1 MEIPDLVREELGDEE
16 VQAGVALGDED
27 MVCFTPSRTL
37 VYRGEGLLSDEGV
50 ETFPHEFERLS
61 VSEGRRK
68 ATFTLV
74 YVDTKRE
81 FSVPV
86 KRSDDVLERLL
97 GSALRATGVLEAE
110 ETVEGVFQFSE
121 LTLVVTSA
129 QLLKHVGSVTWDG
142 DFEQFAFA
150 DATGLEFEEG
160 SVATAIVLSVD
171 GRPERIKAPSDKAPS
186 LRRTLQQALFAYHDV
201 SSLEALNE
209 QIGDDEEAESD
220 TSGLGLDSGIDPL
233 VSDDEDD
240 AGQETADATV
250 ATTDDGDGGRER
262 AELDGVAPV
271 ADSDLAAL
279 ESQVQELTELVEQQ
293 NEQLQRQEKVIKQ
306 LISELRQ
313 GR

>member
-16 VQAGVALGDED
+16 VQAGVSLGDED
-27 MVCFTPSRTL
+27 MICFTPSRTL

-50 ETFPHEFERLS
+50 DVFPHEFERLS
-61 VSEGRRK
+61 LSEGRRK
-68 ATFTLV
+68 ATFSLV

-86 KRSDDVLERLL
+86 NRSDDVLERLL
-97 GSALRATGVLEAE
+97 ESSLAAAGVIDEG
-110 ETVEGVFQFSE
+110 ETVAGVYRFSE

-142 DFEQFAFA
+142 DFEQFAFEA
-150 DATGLEFEEG
+150 VTGLAFEEG

-186 LRRTLQQALFAYHDV
+186 LRRTLQQALFDYHDV
-201 SSLEALNE
+201 SSIDALNE
-209 QIGDDEEAESD
+209 AVGDEEEEEPD
-220 TSGLGLDSGIDPL
+220 GSGLGLDAGIDPL
-233 VSDDEDD
+233 VGDEDERD
-240 AGQETADATV
+240 QPDSNAHDEDGPTAAEPADEGRRVAGSGADA
-250 ATTDDGDGGRER
+250 
-262 AELDGVAPV
+262 
-271 ADSDLAAL
+271 DLATL
-279 ESQVQELTELVEQQ
+279 EAQVEELAELVEQQ

-306 LISELRQ
+306 LIAELRQ

>member
-1 MEIPDLVREELGDEE
+1 MEIPDLVRGELGDEE

-50 ETFPHEFERLS
+50 EVFPHEFERLS

-68 ATFTLV
+68 ATFSLA

-81 FSVPV
+81 LSVPV
-86 KRSDDVLERLL
+86 KRSDAVLEQLL
-97 GSALRATGVLEAE
+97 ESSLRATGVLDEG
-110 ETVEGVFQFSE
+110 ETVAGVFRFSE
-121 LTLVVTSA
+121 LTLVVTSE

-142 DFEQFAFA
+142 DFEQFAFG
-150 DATGLEFEEG
+150 DVTGLEFEEG

-201 SSLEALNE
+201 SSLEALNDAV
-209 QIGDDEEAESD
+209 GDDEEPAPD
-220 TSGLGLDSGIDPL
+220 ASGLGLDAGIDPL
-233 VSDDEDD
+233 VSDDDD
-240 AGQETADATV
+240 SEQEPEGPTAD
-250 ATTDDGDGGRER
+250 TDDGWETAEPDLGSGPAVDG
-262 AELDGVAPV
+262 
-271 ADSDLAAL
+271 DLAAL
-279 ESQVQELTELVEQQ
+279 ESQVEELTELVEQQ

-306 LISELRQ
+306 LIAELRQ

>member
-209 QIGDDEEAESD
+209 QIGDD
-220 TSGLGLDSGIDPL
+220 
-233 VSDDEDD
+233 DEDD

>member
-16 VQAGVALGDED
+16 VQAGVSLGDED
-27 MVCFTPSRTL
+27 IVCFTPSRTL

-50 ETFPHEFERLS
+50 EAFPYEFERLS

-68 ATFTLV
+68 ATFSLA

-86 KRSDDVLERLL
+86 KRSEGVLERLL
-97 GSALRATGVLEAE
+97 ESSLSAAGVLDEE
-110 ETVEGVFQFSE
+110 ETVAGVYRFSE

-142 DFEQFAFA
+142 DFEQFAFEA
-150 DATGLEFEEG
+150 VTGLEFEEG

-171 GRPERIKAPSDKAPS
+171 GRPERIKAPSNKAPS

-201 SSLEALNE
+201 SSLDALNE
-209 QIGDDEEAESD
+209 KVGEDEDSESD
-220 TSGLGLDSGIDPL
+220 VSGLGLDAGIDPL
-233 VSDDEDD
+233 VGDDEAAAEGTEASGSDESGWEPTDSAD
-240 AGQETADATV
+240 AGASGSGT
-250 ATTDDGDGGRER
+250 DGDF
-262 AELDGVAPV
+262 
-271 ADSDLAAL
+271 AAL
-279 ESQVQELTELVEQQ
+279 EAQVEELAELVEQQ

-306 LISELRQ
+306 LIAELRQ